1 MADPYNLKRFV
12 AAQDAGGTYARA
24 VEELQRGAKTSHW
37 MWFVFPQIAG
47 LGYSATAREFAIYSL
62 AEARAYLEHPILG
75 PRLVEC
81 ARIVAETEG
90 RTARQIFGEIDAQ
103 KLHSSMTLFLRA
115 APDELAF
122 QQVLDRYFD
131 SVPDVATETSLRR
144 TVGP

>member
-1 MADPYNLKRFV
+1 
-12 AAQDAGGTYARA
+12 
-24 VEELQRGAKTSHW
+24 
-37 MWFVFPQIAG
+37 
-47 LGYSATAREFAIYSL
+47 L
-62 AEARAYLEHPILG
+62 A

>member
-1 MADPYNLKRFV
+1 VVPTLAPSKSCSGGQRPATGCGSSSRRSPGSDIALPHGSSRSTRWLKP
-12 AAQDAGGTYARA
+12 GPTWS
-24 VEELQRGAKTSHW
+24 T
-37 MWFVFPQIAG
+37 P
-47 LGYSATAREFAIYSL
+47 SL
-62 AEARAYLEHPILG
+62 A